1 MKALAFSF
9 SSGCFLSTPKAYSS
23 SDSAMSI
30 TLTFWVLAAS
40 VVPLSSLPL
49 LEEQAAKDAAT
60 NRTASTRAMTLLN
73 FFIVLYL
80 SFQKIAVQILINIRF
95 IVVHFSTFPRKM
107 QEIFIDYAHKYAV
120 FA

>member
-1 MKALAFSF
+1 
-9 SSGCFLSTPKAYSS
+9 
-23 SDSAMSI
+23 MSI

-95 IVVHFSTFPRKM
+95 IVVHCSTFPRKM
-107 QEIFIDYAHKYAV
+107 QEISIDYAHKYAV